1 MRFLTRYAPRP
12 FGGSPAVALGLAL
25 GAVLAS
31 VVLFWFVSWNAPM
44 YAAAPEPI
52 FSIGPLAPGGSVEQE
67 FEVAGS
73 YMTGVE
79 FFARA
84 ETEQSLPTSFIA
96 RLYEGEAIV
105 RQDEIKIR
113 IGPDVESVRW
123 DFDAVADPVGRRFR
137 LQVVVGEGMTRPVF
151 LMASLTDM
159 LPGSAVT
166 NGTPTGAHIDL
177 AVRPWR
183 EIRRLDTLLASAAS
197 LPGGVAGLAV
207 LMLAVGGGLG
217 YVMAAVAR
225 SSGSRETAAWMVL
238 GLSVAGLVLIV
249 ELHQSGELSLPERH
263 FRLWPGFFRTV
274 GLMAGTGLGA
284 VLARPV
290 GRLIDNI
297 SNSPGSRTKDWRERS
312 LSSLVIVAVLV
323 TLFAGVAYTL
333 DGPEIVFVKVPVFES
348 EHVSQGDVGLLEHG
362 PARAAA
368 KVATV
373 VWLVVG
379 AGALLY
385 QISTRRRRMT

>member
-1 MRFLTRYAPRP
+1 
-12 FGGSPAVALGLAL
+12 
-25 GAVLAS
+25 
-31 VVLFWFVSWNAPM
+31 
-44 YAAAPEPI
+44 
-52 FSIGPLAPGGSVEQE
+52 
-67 FEVAGS
+67 
-73 YMTGVE
+73 
-79 FFARA
+79 
-84 ETEQSLPTSFIA
+84 
-96 RLYEGEAIV
+96 
-105 RQDEIKIR
+105 
-113 IGPDVESVRW
+113 
-123 DFDAVADPVGRRFR
+123 
-137 LQVVVGEGMTRPVF
+137 
-151 LMASLTDM
+151 
-159 LPGSAVT
+159 
-166 NGTPTGAHIDL
+166 
-177 AVRPWR
+177 
-183 EIRRLDTLLASAAS
+183 
-197 LPGGVAGLAV
+197 
-207 LMLAVGGGLG
+207 
-217 YVMAAVAR
+217 
-225 SSGSRETAAWMVL
+225 
-238 GLSVAGLVLIV
+238 
-249 ELHQSGELSLPERH
+249 
-263 FRLWPGFFRTV
+263 
-274 GLMAGTGLGA
+274 MAGTGLGA